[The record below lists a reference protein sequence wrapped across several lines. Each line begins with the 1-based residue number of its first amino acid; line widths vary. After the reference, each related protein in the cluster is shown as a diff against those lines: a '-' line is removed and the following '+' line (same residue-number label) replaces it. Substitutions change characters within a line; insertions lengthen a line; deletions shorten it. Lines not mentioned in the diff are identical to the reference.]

1 MTTDLEQKI
10 QELRDQVDKSL
21 IKRQDIFIK
30 KNKAKENLE
39 SIILLIDN
47 CIESK
52 KDIYKNIFKC
62 CYYSNIL
69 GEKIVPNNNVYWRF
83 ILNEL
88 DYFCD
93 IDVSINPHDEPWLF
107 TKRLFVKDVSK
118 PKYFFYIIKDD
129 NWRFAKVAYK
139 SVYYRCGFNSEEK
152 QRAFDAI
159 DMREIKWID
168 SIEDLVDS
176 ILVEVIENI
185 QEQLKK

>member
-10 QELRDQVDKSL
+10 QELKNQVDNSL
-21 IKRQDIFIK
+21 VKKQEVYRK

-39 SIILLIDN
+39 SVILLIDN
-47 CIESK
+47 CLESK

-93 IDVSINPHDEPWLF
+93 IDVSVNSHNEPWLF
-107 TKRLFVKDVSK
+107 VKNNPN

-129 NWRFAKVAYK
+129 NWRFAKVPYK
-139 SVYYRCGFNSEEK
+139 SVYYRCGFNSEER
-152 QRAFDAI
+152 QREFDGI
-159 DMREIKWID
+159 DVREIKWIN
-168 SIEDLVDS
+168 SVEDLVDS
-176 ILVEVIENI
+176 VLTEVVEKL